1 MGAGIN
7 VAQDFEEQN
16 TEAFLDT
23 MNPATSLVC
32 DAASLAA
39 FYEIFTQWGKT
50 PTGQSLVSENILKK
64 YTSRQVFSW
73 DRSLRIPL
81 AVGRGFFTGSLFPSS
96 FSWWNTTCCFG
107 HAGGFSCLAF
117 GEYQTNISAAIITNE
132 NRSASDFM
140 KRFVPLAHGLR
151 DTCRG

>member
-39 FYEIFTQWGKT
+39 FYEFLLNGGKT
-50 PTGQSLVSENILKK
+50 PTGKSLVSENILKK
-64 YTSRQVFSW
+64 YTSQQVFS
-73 DRSLRIPL
+73 
-81 AVGRGFFTGSLFPSS
+81 
-96 FSWWNTTCCFG
+96 
-107 HAGGFSCLAF
+107 
-117 GEYQTNISAAIITNE
+117 
-132 NRSASDFM
+132 
-140 KRFVPLAHGLR
+140 
-151 DTCRG
+151 